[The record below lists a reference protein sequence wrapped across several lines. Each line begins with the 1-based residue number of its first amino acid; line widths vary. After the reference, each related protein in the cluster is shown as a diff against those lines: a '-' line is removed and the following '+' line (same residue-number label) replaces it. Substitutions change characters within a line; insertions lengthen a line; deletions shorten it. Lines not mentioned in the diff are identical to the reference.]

1 MNASAVLEA
10 RPKEHLPF
18 EIRGRGPVVL
28 LLHGF
33 TGSRQSWDDDLL
45 DGLVR
50 VGRSVVAVDLP
61 GHGSAPAPETPGAMK
76 DAVAAVVGV
85 LDATG
90 ARDADLLGY
99 SMGGRIALAT
109 AILHPARVRRLVVE
123 GASPGLSDASERSAR
138 RQADEALA
146 EAIVRDGIEAF
157 VERWLAQPL
166 FASQAALPEEV
177 RQRERR
183 RRLAGDP
190 GGLAAALCA
199 FGVGHQPSL
208 WERLGEVRADVLA
221 VAGERDAKFRGIG
234 EAMVRLLPRA
244 RLAIAPE
251 AGHAVHLEA
260 PNWFRGVVEDFLRE
274 DRREER
280 T

>member
-1 MNASAVLEA
+1 VNASAVPRL
-10 RPKEHLPF
+10 PSGKPLPF

-33 TGSRQSWDDDLL
+33 TGSRQAWDDDLIE
-45 DGLVR
+45 GLVG

-61 GHGSAPAPETPGAMK
+61 GHGSAPAPEPPGAME

-85 LDATG
+85 LDAIG

-99 SMGGRIALAT
+99 SMGGRIGLAT
-109 AILHPARVRRLVVE
+109 AVLHPARVRRLVLE
-123 GASPGLSDASERSAR
+123 GASPGLRDASERSAR

-146 EAIVRDGIEAF
+146 EAILRDGMEAF

-166 FASQAALPEEV
+166 FATQSTLPDEV

-183 RRLAGDP
+183 RRLAADP
-190 GGLAAALCA
+190 AGLAAALRA
-199 FGVGHQPSL
+199 FGVGRQPSL
-208 WERLGEVRADVLA
+208 WERLDQVRADVLA
-221 VAGERDAKFRGIG
+221 VAGEHDSKFRGIG
-234 EAMVRLLPRA
+234 EAMVRRLPRA
-244 RLAIAPE
+244 RLAIAPA

-260 PNWFRGVVEDFLRE
+260 PNWFRGVVEEFLRE
-274 DRREER
+274 DRMEEK